1 MKQVTILL
9 AVYKPNTIFFE
20 KLLKSLNEQSYT
32 NIFLNV
38 RDDSGEAYEFYRI
51 SKFIKKI
58 ITNFDYKISKNNK
71 NIGSN
76 QTFELLTLEAGGD
89 YFAYCDQDDIWN
101 SDKIQKLVN
110 EIEAKS
116 AEMCYSDLSIINQ
129 DDIQTAESFTKIK
142 KRVVHKYGDNLF
154 DYFLRRSSV
163 TGCTMM
169 VKASVAKRAFP
180 FPNDF
185 MVHDQWL
192 TLFSASVGKI
202 AYVPEPLIRYR
213 IYEGNQIGAA
223 LLPEINSKDDYLQK
237 RLLKERNKL
246 YFLGKYHSFNP
257 KQLQIIDSNLLFVET
272 RIEFFK
278 HSNLFNLVKMVKIS
292 KKDKFLMLFEIFIGV
307 MPQKIVAFLFK
318 KIHKNKN

>member
-1 MKQVTILL
+1 
-9 AVYKPNTIFFE
+9 
-20 KLLKSLNEQSYT
+20 
-32 NIFLNV
+32 
-38 RDDSGEAYEFYRI
+38 
-51 SKFIKKI
+51 
-58 ITNFDYKISKNNK
+58 
-71 NIGSN
+71 
-76 QTFELLTLEAGGD
+76 
-89 YFAYCDQDDIWN
+89 
-101 SDKIQKLVN
+101 
-110 EIEAKS
+110 
-116 AEMCYSDLSIINQ
+116 
-129 DDIQTAESFTKIK
+129 
-142 KRVVHKYGDNLF
+142 
-154 DYFLRRSSV
+154 
-163 TGCTMM
+163 
-169 VKASVAKRAFP
+169 
-180 FPNDF
+180 

-223 LLPEINSKDDYLQK
+223 ILPEINSKDDYLQK

-257 KQLQIIDSNLLFVET
+257 KQLQIIDSNLLFVEK